1 MPVTQ
6 VFSNGVKY
14 IKIAK
19 LDSGSI
25 DQSIELQ
32 NLTDIR
38 IKFSDISN
46 PIQYNVASIAEYPTY
61 YLYTIVPLNVTSS
74 ADQEI
79 LDYKVSGSSTTLTSN
94 TISNYSILT
103 GTNTL
108 GYLNPTTG
116 IYTPSNTPNISLN
129 FTCSV
134 TGSAGGI
141 SVNGPFYFAF
151 GEVDNT
157 GTFINTPLYN
167 EPVVDGWPGG
177 PGIYNVSGSFL
188 SSVTPIEGK
197 NYGFGIYDPGGSLIS
212 FTSGKISLTQSY
224 ATQSSNYDM
233 VVLEPYVGANF
244 YNSDCNV
251 VQNNV
256 STNVVSPFYMD
267 VDFTNSPIVAQN
279 QAAVLNGTATRAEV
293 QSWNY
298 TYFSQI
304 SGRYLG
310 KQLNAIAL
318 NEYTGPT
325 NYVNGSS
332 SIYGYTGSWSGDST
346 SPSIPI
352 PGNIVIQWLDSC
364 IYEINWG
371 GGGYPENTNGGGI
384 NVGNIYLVGETKD
397 DVAIIKP
404 GTDIYYD
411 ILEKTFPSGSPAFQ
425 YQYTNTTALPNQLSI
440 SYPALGLPNAKY
452 YVSSNFGQN
461 SNEWWGLF
469 YPTGSTTFPGESYIN
484 IEYDQNTYTSNANIN
499 NNSNLF
505 QDDNTSIMNYY
516 LLEGLSSS
524 LSQGEK
530 WFISFYSGSGTG
542 TINSTTTD
550 GYYLNG
556 LTTGLPPSCSGGVID
571 QIGYPFEI
579 DRIDFVAPGEN
590 HIVFKNTT
598 DIKYW
603 FETGST
609 YQNLSPI
616 GIGAIDTPS
625 YSNNMGILITKADY
639 PNNGFTIFGIS
650 SQNFGGAGQGYILSQ
665 YPKRVITE
673 NIDYILRTY
682 GNKP

>member
-38 IKFSDISN
+38 IKFSDIVN
-46 PIQYNVASIAEYPTY
+46 PVQYNVASIAEYPTY
-61 YLYTIVPLNVTSS
+61 YLYTIVPLNITSS

-79 LDYKVSGSSTTLTSN
+79 LDYKVSGSSN
-94 TISNYSILT
+94 TISPSVIDATVAIVTNYNI
-103 GTNTL
+103 NANP
-108 GYLNPTTG
+108 LNYFTSSTG
-116 IYTPSNTPNISLN
+116 IYTPGNTPNVLLD
-129 FTCSV
+129 FTSSINATTV
-134 TGSAGGI
+134 GPGLTASFAALDDNGYLI
-141 SVNGPFYFAF
+141 SVLFSSSLPSIAGA
-151 GEVDNT
+151 VS
-157 GTFINTPLYN
+157 
-167 EPVVDGWPGG
+167 
-177 PGIYNVSGSFL
+177 GIFSGSF
-188 SSVTPIEGK
+188 TPVERY
-197 NYGFGIYDPGGSLIS
+197 NYGVLLQSSFVLSPITASLLI
-212 FTSGKISLTQSY
+212 TQSY

-469 YPTGSTTFPGESYIN
+469 YPTGSTTYPGESYIN

-505 QDDNTSIMNYY
+505 QDDNTSIKNQY

-542 TINSTTTD
+542 TINSTTAD

-556 LTTGLPPSCSGGVID
+556 LTTGLPPSCSGGIID

-579 DRIDFVAPGEN
+579 DRIDFVALGEN

>member
-25 DQSIELQ
+25 DQSIQLQ

-38 IKFSDISN
+38 IKFSDIVN
-46 PIQYNVASIAEYPTY
+46 PVQYNVASIAEYPTY
-61 YLYTIVPLNVTSS
+61 YLYTIVPLNITSS

-79 LDYKVSGSSTTLTSN
+79 LDYKVSGSSN
-94 TISNYSILT
+94 TISPSVIDATVAIVTNYNI
-103 GTNTL
+103 NANP
-108 GYLNPTTG
+108 LNYFTSSTG
-116 IYTPSNTPNISLN
+116 IYTPGNTPNVLLDFTSSINATTVGPGLTASFAALDDNGYLISVLFSISLP
-129 FTCSV
+129 SI
-134 TGSAGGI
+134 AGAVSGI
-141 SVNGPFYFAF
+141 F
-151 GEVDNT
+151 
-157 GTFINTPLYN
+157 
-167 EPVVDGWPGG
+167 
-177 PGIYNVSGSFL
+177 SGSF
-188 SSVTPIEGK
+188 TPVERY
-197 NYGFGIYDPGGSLIS
+197 NYGVLLQSSFALSPITASLLI
-212 FTSGKISLTQSY
+212 TQSY

-251 VQNNV
+251 IQNNV
-256 STNVVSPFYMD
+256 STNAVSPFYMD

-325 NYVNGSS
+325 NYVSGSS

-397 DVAIIKP
+397 DIAIIKP

-425 YQYTNTTALPNQLSI
+425 YQYTNTTALPNQLSVA
-440 SYPALGLPNAKY
+440 YPALGLPSARVYFGSGAQPNYASY
-452 YVSSNFGQN
+452 ANFGWFFPTSSVEPYLFLSQSAN
-461 SNEWWGLF
+461 TGLWVSYVTQDGYLAQSN
-469 YPTGSTTFPGESYIN
+469 GSVGTTELTL
-484 IEYDQNTYTSNANIN
+484 NTISA
-499 NNSNLF
+499 
-505 QDDNTSIMNYY
+505 
-516 LLEGLSSS
+516 S
-524 LSQGEK
+524 LAQGEK
-530 WFISFYSGSGTG
+530 WFLSLYSGSGTY
-542 TINSTTTD
+542 TNPD
-550 GYYLNG
+550 
-556 LTTGLPPSCSGGVID
+556 TGLLAISDGNKPIS
-571 QIGYPFEI
+571 QYGYPFEI
-579 DRIDFVAPGEN
+579 STAFNSGGGGYITL
-590 HIVFKNTT
+590 K
-598 DIKYW
+598 
-603 FETGST
+603 TGSGF
-609 YQNLSPI
+609 YDIGSFFISSSNPI
-616 GIGAIDTPS
+616 PVGVSGSKATT
-625 YSNNMGILITKADY
+625 GFLITKADY

-650 SQNFGGAGQGYILSQ
+650 SQNFGGTGQGYILSQ